1 MSNKHTDDLY
11 TSVREQIFKRQIVK
25 EDDAMRVLLRLMQ
38 QLMTENNVTTVSS
51 PLFIVGDIH
60 GQLSD
65 LIPLFERAGEKV
77 DLLQNNYTKL
87 ENKYVFMGDYVDRGY
102 YSLNTFLLLATYK
115 LESGKVTLLRG
126 NHESRQVSR
135 SYGFYNDVMAS
146 YGHAGLWN
154 MANEAFDLLP
164 LCSLVDTD
172 VFCVHGGLSDQLT
185 LLERINILNRQDE
198 IPSEGP
204 ISDLMW
210 SDPDEKVNSFM
221 KNSRGAGLLF
231 GKNEVL
237 KFNRLNR
244 LIMVCRSHQLAMD
257 GYQLY
262 FGGDGKEWRL
272 ATVWSAPD
280 YCYRSGNKASI
291 LRINRQMTPNLNDK
305 NNLLVFDKASDRM
318 RPEDNEMPSV
328 SYYFT

>member
-1 MSNKHTDDLY
+1 MSSHADFYQRIRQDIY
-11 TSVREQIFKRQIVK
+11 KRKKV
-25 EDDAMRVLLRLMQ
+25 EEEDAMKILLRLMQ

-65 LIPLFERAGEKV
+65 LIPLFDAAKEDIHCLNQGKPTEK
-77 DLLQNNYTKL
+77 
-87 ENKYVFMGDYVDRGY
+87 KYVFMGDYVDRGY

-115 LESGKVTLLRG
+115 LETQRVTMLRG

-135 SYGFYNDVMAS
+135 SYGFYNDVMAA

-154 MANEAFDLLP
+154 LANEAFDLLP

-172 VFCVHGGLSDQLT
+172 IFCVHGGLSDQLT
-185 LLERINILNRQDE
+185 LIERINILNRQDE

-210 SDPDEKVNSFM
+210 SDPDEKIQSFM

-231 GKNEVL
+231 GKTEVI
-237 KFNRLNR
+237 KFNRMNR
-244 LIMVCRSHQLAMD
+244 LTMVCRSHQLANE
-257 GYQLY
+257 GYQAY
-262 FGGDGKEWRL
+262 FGDSSKDWRL
-272 ATVWSAPD
+272 ITVWSAPD
-280 YCYRSGNKASI
+280 YCYRSGNKACI
-291 LRINRQMTPNLNDK
+291 LEIDKSKFANPNTK
-305 NNLLVFDKASDRM
+305 KALHTFQEAGDRM
-318 RPEDNEMPSV
+318 KPDDNEMPKV

>member
-1 MSNKHTDDLY
+1 MSGDDYYKKIREDIFNKKK
-11 TSVREQIFKRQIVK
+11 VE
-25 EDDAMRVLLRLMQ
+25 EDDAMRILLRLMQ

-65 LIPLFERAGEKV
+65 LIPLFAAADEDIENLKIGEPIEK
-77 DLLQNNYTKL
+77 
-87 ENKYVFMGDYVDRGY
+87 KYVFMGDYVDRGY

-115 LESGKVTLLRG
+115 LETQKVTLLRG
-126 NHESRQVSR
+126 NHESRQISR
-135 SYGFYNDVMAS
+135 SYGFYNDVMAT

-154 MANEAFDLLP
+154 LANEAFDLLP

-172 VFCVHGGLSDQLT
+172 IFCVHGGLSDQLS
-185 LLERINILNRQDE
+185 LIERINILNRQDE

-210 SDPDEKVNSFM
+210 SDPDEKVQSFM

-231 GKNEVL
+231 GQTEVL
-237 KFNRLNR
+237 KFNRMNR
-244 LIMVCRSHQLAMD
+244 LTMVCRSHQLAMD
-257 GYQLY
+257 GYQPY
-262 FGGDGKEWRL
+262 FGDKKKDWRL
-272 ATVWSAPD
+272 ITVWSAPD
-280 YCYRSGNKASI
+280 YCYRSGNKACI
-291 LRINRQMTPNLNDK
+291 LRIDKKKFPNPNTKDAIK
-305 NNLLVFDKASDRM
+305 FFSEAKDRM
-318 RPEDNEMPSV
+318 KPDDNEMPKV